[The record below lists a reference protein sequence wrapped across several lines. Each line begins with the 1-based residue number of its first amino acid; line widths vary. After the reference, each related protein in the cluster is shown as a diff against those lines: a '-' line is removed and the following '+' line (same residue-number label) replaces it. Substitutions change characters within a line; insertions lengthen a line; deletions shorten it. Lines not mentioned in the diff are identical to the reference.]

1 MPWGTKDALGV
12 TLGHLG
18 SPWVSPQRV
27 LISGVKVYPD
37 DLRGAVGHT
46 GWVWTRWSCVH
57 TIHHTSI
64 RWHLKK
70 GYCCL

>member
-1 MPWGTKDALGV
+1 MPWGMKDALGV
-12 TLGHLG
+12 TWGLLG
-18 SPWVSPQRV
+18 SHLSVSSLV
-27 LISGVKVYPD
+27 VFVYPD